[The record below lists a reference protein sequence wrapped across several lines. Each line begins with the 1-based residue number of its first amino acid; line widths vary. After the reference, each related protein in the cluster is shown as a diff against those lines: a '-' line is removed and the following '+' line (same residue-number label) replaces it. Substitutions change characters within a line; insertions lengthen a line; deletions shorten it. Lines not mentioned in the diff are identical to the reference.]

1 MRVRNTKACN
11 DLGQFSSLF
20 NFLTT
25 LFAELRHAYG
35 YATGGLEERRT
46 AIWSFTVLVSA
57 GVEKLAATKAYEQ
70 IIENGYLSTMEV
82 DPHRRLQQI
91 RSLISMLEA
100 FDSMANANNG
110 DEVRRQSAISFCF
123 LEDIL
128 TNVVTAITVVQC
140 LCLWSNISYN
150 RGLQIETPES
160 SN

>member
-1 MRVRNTKACN
+1 MASSPPCSI
-11 DLGQFSSLF
+11 FSQ
-20 NFLTT
+20 

-91 RSLISMLEA
+91 RSLISMLES

-110 DEVRRQSAISFCF
+110 DEVRKQSAILVVSFCF
-123 LEDIL
+123 LEEIL